1 MIVWRRVNPQFW
13 VEYYLQPYGRLAGFF
28 GIILRMVNDMFF
40 IIIQKYLW
48 IRFIKPFQLLR
59 LFKNGGEG
67 NCLTANRK
75 AKPVKTLFSAN
86 LRSNLCS
93 CRKTKISN
101 VFCYGDR
108 FHKLSKTCLDL
119 VICCK
124 RTTKQ
129 KGNDAIVGENN
140 KLRFLSQK
148 KNGNLCLTQ
157 FSWKNSCGLAQDY
170 WPLGVGIVIAYQNY
184 RLYNILF
191 ATIER

>member
-1 MIVWRRVNPQFW
+1 M
-13 VEYYLQPYGRLAGFF
+13 
-28 GIILRMVNDMFF
+28 
-40 IIIQKYLW
+40 
-48 IRFIKPFQLLR
+48 
-59 LFKNGGEG
+59 
-67 NCLTANRK
+67 
-75 AKPVKTLFSAN
+75 FSAN
-86 LRSNLCS
+86 LRSYLCS

-101 VFCYGDR
+101 GFFCYEDR

-170 WPLGVGIVIAYQNY
+170 WPLGVGIVIEYQNY

-191 ATIER
+191 ATIERFKVWMHLNWWITNFFHKKVVFQKSSISQTYVKIQVHLYSSNFSHFFTKDFALWSIVYRFGMVIVR

>member
-1 MIVWRRVNPQFW
+1 M
-13 VEYYLQPYGRLAGFF
+13 
-28 GIILRMVNDMFF
+28 
-40 IIIQKYLW
+40 
-48 IRFIKPFQLLR
+48 
-59 LFKNGGEG
+59 
-67 NCLTANRK
+67 
-75 AKPVKTLFSAN
+75 FSAN

-170 WPLGVGIVIAYQNY
+170 WPLGVGIVIEYQNY

-191 ATIER
+191 AYIERFKVWMHLNWWITNFFIKKWFLKKVASPRHMWKVKYIHIRAISAIFSPRTLHCGQLFIGLEWSLFANVILWLFVRL